1 VVALEASAVAPVSE
15 NRRGALLPACADTEW
30 SSDGVLRFEYTVP
43 QRVCVGPRGTMPL
56 GAVVALVDEV
66 TTWASMG
73 SDRQFRPGV
82 SISLEAALIDAD
94 RPPQAGDVLVFA
106 AQVDKCGR
114 AIGFQSCEVLD
125 AASGRRIAHGQHT
138 KMLDMGRAWS
148 LLSGPLF
155 GPLLPLTER
164 LADTLSSP
172 RPMPIIDATDAEGLA
187 ALLRPTHC
195 EAAHEPEAG
204 CGTARARYTCVEE
217 HLQETN
223 IMFGGTHAG
232 RS

>member
-1 VVALEASAVAPVSE
+1 
-15 NRRGALLPACADTEW
+15 
-30 SSDGVLRFEYTVP
+30 
-43 QRVCVGPRGTMPL
+43 
-56 GAVVALVDEV
+56 
-66 TTWASMG
+66 MG